1 MATTAEQTLA
11 RTPNG
16 ADLAPTWIR
25 GGHLRIVVRWITL
38 FPPVLYKQNMKA
50 IGYFLD
56 DVDATDED
64 HKEYVRGLIMKYGPR
79 CFFCNLEGQFLSDC
93 TKFWDAVADA
103 KHFRHE
109 KALLGVKA
117 SRARLMHE
125 AESRKK
131 EAIPSTL
138 TT

>member
-1 MATTAEQTLA
+1 MDKRRSFA
-11 RTPNG
+11 NCG
-16 ADLAPTWIR
+16 SMD
-25 GGHLRIVVRWITL
+25 HLVSACST
-38 FPPVLYKQNMKA
+38 YKQNMKA

-93 TKFWDAVADA
+93 TQFWDAVADA
-103 KHFRHE
+103 KHSRHE

-131 EAIPSTL
+131 EVIPSL
-138 TT
+138 EGEDLA